1 MTAAR
6 YRAALEK
13 LGLTHVRAGH
23 LFRSNE
29 RTSRRWATGERSV
42 QPGVQILIELL
53 LNRTISERD
62 LDSITPYR

>member
-29 RTSRRWATGERSV
+29 RTSRRWASSERSV
-42 QPGVQILIELL
+42 QPGVQILVELL
-53 LNRTISERD
+53 LDRTISERD
-62 LDSITPYR
+62 LDRITPYR